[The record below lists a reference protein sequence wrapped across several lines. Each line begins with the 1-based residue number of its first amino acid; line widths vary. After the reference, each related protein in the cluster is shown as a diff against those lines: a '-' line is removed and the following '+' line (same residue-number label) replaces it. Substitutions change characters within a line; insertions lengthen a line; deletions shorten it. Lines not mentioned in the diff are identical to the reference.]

1 MRQRRKRKVYSVD
14 YLDKKGRGVK
24 YMKFDTQP
32 VPANNTEQ
40 NGIQPMA
47 TGSET
52 GEKAISLVKSD
63 MQTAVVKTEN
73 SLASARDRLKQEMVA
88 SGEAKRLSDTLSVTN
103 PQSIIDFGK
112 AISETM
118 SQCADEILRRQ
129 DSNTLNQTS
138 TMMSTLSKIMDKVD
152 MKELDEA
159 PKEPGFFQKIF
170 SSAQSKLDQLIS
182 M

>member
-1 MRQRRKRKVYSVD
+1 
-14 YLDKKGRGVK
+14 
-24 YMKFDTQP
+24 MKFDTQP
-32 VPANNTEQ
+32 IPANNTEQ

-112 AISETM
+112 AIS
-118 SQCADEILRRQ
+118 
-129 DSNTLNQTS
+129 
-138 TMMSTLSKIMDKVD
+138 
-152 MKELDEA
+152 
-159 PKEPGFFQKIF
+159 
-170 SSAQSKLDQLIS
+170 
-182 M
+182 